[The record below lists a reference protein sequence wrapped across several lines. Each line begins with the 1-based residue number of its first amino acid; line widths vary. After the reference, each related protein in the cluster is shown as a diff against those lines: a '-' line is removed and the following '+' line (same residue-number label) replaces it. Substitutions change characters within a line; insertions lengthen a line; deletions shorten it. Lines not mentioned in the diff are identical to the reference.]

1 MLNNVRIVLINTS
14 HPGNIGSV
22 ARAMKTMGLSDLY
35 LVAPQQFPHQKAY
48 EMSSNASDILEAATV
63 VTTVDEALLDC
74 TFVVGTSARS
84 RVIPWP
90 ILSPRAL
97 AETVKKETL
106 TNQVAIL
113 FGCEQSG
120 LTNDELQRC
129 HFHVQIPASPAYS
142 SLNIAAAVQII
153 AYELYV
159 ASVDQPLAEES
170 WEYRFATADDMEK
183 LFTHLEDV
191 LVQIDFLK
199 LSNPR
204 KLMTRLRRLF
214 LRARLDENEMNI
226 LRGVLTAVQHTI
238 TTQRSL

>member
-1 MLNNVRIVLINTS
+1 MLNNIRIVLINTS

-22 ARAMKTMGLSDLY
+22 ARAMKTMGLQDLH
-35 LVAPQQFPHQKAY
+35 LVSPQQFPHQKAY
-48 EMSSNASDILEAATV
+48 ELSSNASDILDAATV
-63 VTTVDEALLDC
+63 TATLDEAIADC

-90 ILSPRAL
+90 VITPRVL
-97 AETVKKETL
+97 ADKIKQDAVHHPI
-106 TNQVAIL
+106 AIL
-113 FGCEQSG
+113 FGCEQTG

-129 HFHVQIPASPAYS
+129 HVHVQIPANPAYT

-159 ASVDQPLAEES
+159 ASLEHQIDDET
-170 WEYRFATADDMEK
+170 WDYRFATAQEME
-183 LFTHLEDV
+183 LFFSHLEQV
-191 LVQIDFLK
+191 LVAVDFLK

-226 LRGVLTAVQHTI
+226 MRGILTAVEHQI
-238 TTQRSL
+238 GK